1 MNKNK
6 LMVMFITF
14 IVLIAITPL
23 IFGKLMNSK
32 YNQMLND
39 LRAKG
44 MQIKV
49 VDDKSG
55 YLQTDK
61 ILEVTIPAEI
71 LNTQG
76 VIDEVKL
83 NIETKFK
90 NLPVTNVV
98 FLGKLDKLVLNGQFK
113 KSEKELNE
121 FLRKYIEFV
130 VTTPNF
136 RDYSYKFKDI
146 IIDKKP
152 TVGIEHITGMFK
164 NGELLKNRL
173 KIKDIYVKDKKGFIE
188 IKNFKND
195 FEGNEKNSLSK
206 TDFNVNVNLNRFKLQ
221 IQNVYSTTKTVLNE
235 LVKVNSTFGF
245 KTLNVPNAVNADN
258 FKVIAKIKGIK
269 TELLKQLSQAE
280 KEEKDKYLEKIFE
293 DGFSINIDSALKN
306 VKVMQRN
313 FGGYSLN
320 FDIKFL
326 PTKNFK
332 EKLNNN
338 NIDFVDAKLHFVTT
352 PEIANI
358 LMNALPRSAF
368 LFALAKKENGKV
380 ILNLEFKQGKLYS
393 EGQLVK

>member
-1 MNKNK
+1 MRNK
-6 LMVMFITF
+6 LIVMGITF
-14 IVLIAITPL
+14 LILIAITPL

-39 LRAKG
+39 LREKG
-44 MQIKV
+44 MQIKIV
-49 VDDKSG
+49 EDKSS

-61 ILEVTIPAEI
+61 ILEVTIPSKI

-76 VIDEVKL
+76 IIEEIKL

-98 FLGKLDKLVLNGQFK
+98 FLGKLDKVILNEQFK
-113 KSEKELNE
+113 NSEKELNK
-121 FLRKYIEFV
+121 FLKKYIEFV

-146 IIDKKP
+146 IINNNP
-152 TVGIEHITGMFK
+152 IVGIEHITGVFK
-164 NGELLKNRL
+164 NGELLKNKL
-173 KIKDIYVKDKKGFIE
+173 NIKDIYVKDKKGFIE
-188 IKNFKND
+188 IKNFKNE

-206 TDFNVNVNLNRFKLQ
+206 TNFNVNVDLNRFKLQ
-221 IQNVYSTTKTVLNE
+221 IQNVYSTTKTVLTD
-235 LVKVNSTFGF
+235 VAKVNSTFGF
-245 KTLNVPNAVNADN
+245 KTLSVPNAVNADN
-258 FKVIAKIKGIK
+258 FKVIAEVKGIE
-269 TELLKQLSQAE
+269 TNLLKKLAQA
-280 KEEKDKYLEKIFE
+280 KETEKDKYLEKIFE
-293 DGFSINIDSALKN
+293 KGFSINIDSLLKDI
-306 VKVMQRN
+306 KVMQRD
-313 FGGYSLN
+313 FGGYNLN
-320 FDIKFL
+320 FNIKFL
-326 PTKNFK
+326 PTKNFR

-338 NIDFVDAKLHFVTT
+338 NVDFIDAKLHLVTT